1 MIYKAIPTPS
11 FKKEV
16 KSLFKRYK
24 SLKSDLDKFTKSIEE
39 NPFQGSELSPGIRKV
54 RMAIESK
61 GRGKS
66 AGARVITYM
75 TDDSIGKIWLLE
87 IYDKSDFSSVKVD
100 VIKQMIKDLFG

>member
-1 MIYKAIPTPS
+1 
-11 FKKEV
+11 
-16 KSLFKRYK
+16 
-24 SLKSDLDKFTKSIEE
+24 
-39 NPFQGSELSPGIRKV
+39 
-54 RMAIESK
+54 MAIGSK

-75 TDDSIGKIWLLE
+75 TDDSTGKIWLLE